1 MSTRGNG
8 KRPRIRALRAHGVRA
23 LAVGGTLAASLL
35 AVAGPAHATTDVS
48 VSGSELYVYGGDAS
62 DNIDLS
68 LSGRWVIVS
77 NSGDRIEASA
87 PCRRE
92 SANRVA
98 CPADE
103 IESIVAV
110 TGPGDDTLRNRTRL
124 PMRANLAPGRDNLIS
139 GNGAA
144 TIGGSGNV
152 IEM

>member
-8 KRPRIRALRAHGVRA
+8 KRPRSGALRAHGVRA
-23 LAVGGTLAASLL
+23 LAVGGTLATSLL

-48 VSGSELYVYGGDAS
+48 VSGSELNVYGGDAS

-77 NSGDRIEASA
+77 NAGDRIEASA

-92 SANRVA
+92 SSSRVA

-103 IESIVAV
+103 IESIVVV
-110 TGPGDDTLRNRTRL
+110 TGPGDDTVRNRTRL

-152 IEM
+152 IQM

>member
-8 KRPRIRALRAHGVRA
+8 KRPRIGALRAHGVRA

-77 NSGDRIEASA
+77 NAGDRIEASA

-92 SANRVA
+92 SSSRVA

-103 IESIVAV
+103 IESIVVV
-110 TGPGDDTLRNRTRL
+110 TGPGDDTVRNRTRL

-139 GNGAA
+139 GDGAA